1 MKGKAIIPLALG
13 LFVGLMA
20 VKFLVSKIQDAKGSA
35 GPTNIVQVVRA
46 RMDID
51 AFSPITE
58 DLIEVIETEE
68 NPFTPEAS
76 RFSTIE
82 DVVGRVSSKAIPK
95 DSPVLSTMLAPKGT
109 VAGVRGRIK
118 KGYRAVAVKIDEM
131 TGVGYQLQPGDWV
144 DVIVVMDIRSGVP
157 NGRKRT
163 VAEVI
168 LQHVEVLA
176 IGRATTGTVEPGIG
190 RSSKPAKSATLAVLE
205 KDAPK
210 LHLASTR
217 GKITLSMRGNDAT
230 ITDEPIFAFDDFG
243 ASKTHNP
250 NHPMPTIE
258 IPTPEPTRIVK
269 LDQPYTMV
277 IWEGGRE
284 SEDRRIHQTT
294 FEGGK
299 SRNIINLT
307 EGPIKA
313 RRQSDD

>member
-20 VKFLVSKIQDAKGSA
+20 VKFLVGKIQDAKGSS
-35 GPTNIVQVVRA
+35 GQSNIVQVVRA

-58 DLIEVIETEE
+58 ELIEVIETEE

-76 RFSTIE
+76 RFSNLE
-82 DVVGRVSSKAIPK
+82 DVVGRVTSKAIPK
-95 DSPVLSTMLAPKGT
+95 ESPVLNSMLAPKGT

-144 DVIVVMDIRSGVP
+144 DVIVVMDVKTGVAST
-157 NGRKRT
+157 RKRT

-168 LQHVEVLA
+168 LQHVEILA
-176 IGRATTGTVEPGIG
+176 VGRMTTGATEPGVTQTT
-190 RSSKPAKSATLAVLE
+190 KPAKSATLAVLE

-217 GKITLSMRGNDAT
+217 GKITLSMRGNDST
-230 ITDEPIFAFDDFG
+230 VSEKPILAVDNFG
-243 ASKTHNP
+243 APPQDIEVIPNNP
-250 NHPMPTIE
+250 
-258 IPTPEPTRIVK
+258 IPTPAPAPVRVVK
-269 LDQPYTMV
+269 MDRPFTMT
-277 IWEGGRE
+277 IWEGGRDTA
-284 SEDRRIHQTT
+284 SRRVHQTT
-294 FEGGK
+294 FEGAT

-313 RRQSDD
+313 RRLPDE